1 VIIPANFSRVSVS
14 QLMWS
19 YAQRTR
25 RDLLPPHYR
34 TRPLFFRRPPR
45 VPQRQ
50 MKDAHLL
57 LMRELLAQ
65 PGLNFEGLQAN
76 TGLGEAALAR
86 CLSALYVVGA
96 ITSNPRRANAA
107 ASLAGRD
114 SVPPAASLFESVS
127 APDSQLPPQP
137 PARPPLDFTAPAPL
151 RRD

>member
-1 VIIPANFSRVSVS
+1 
-14 QLMWS
+14 
-19 YAQRTR
+19 
-25 RDLLPPHYR
+25 
-34 TRPLFFRRPPR
+34 
-45 VPQRQ
+45 